1 MRKKMKDKPQKVY
14 TDERTVQLERKL
26 GNEIAFFAIILLLIS
41 IFIKIMIWHVP
52 VEGYLPEI
60 LIILGMEL
68 YAGIRSWQLGLD
80 IRRYKPS
87 IGHRSFRSRLANGA
101 ILAIVIV
108 AVQMWSGNSALRPF
122 FRHHPFLQFVFIIA
136 LILVLSSILDKGV
149 NYFYRKRQVLLDQ
162 ELENDE
168 N

>member
-1 MRKKMKDKPQKVY
+1 MKDKPQKVY

-80 IRRYKPS
+80 IRRDKPS

-122 FRHHPFLQFVFIIA
+122 FRHHPILQFIFILA
-136 LILVLSSILDKGV
+136 LITAFSSIFDQLVD
-149 NYFYRKRQVLLDQ
+149 YFYRKRQIKLEQ
-162 ELENDE
+162 ELDNDE

>member
-1 MRKKMKDKPQKVY
+1 MKYKPQKVY
-14 TDERTVQLERKL
+14 TDERTLQLERKL
-26 GNEIAFFAIILLLIS
+26 GNEVAFFAIILLLIS
-41 IFIKIMIWHVP
+41 IFIKILIWHVP
-52 VEGYLPEI
+52 VECYLAEI
-60 LIILGMEL
+60 LIILGMEI

-80 IRRYKPS
+80 IRRYNPTS
-87 IGHRSFRSRLANGA
+87 GIRTLRSRLVNGA

-122 FRHHPFLQFVFIIA
+122 FRHHPILQFIFIVA
-136 LILVLSSILDKGV
+136 LITAFSSIFDQLV
-149 NYFYRKRQVLLDQ
+149 NYFYQKRQVLLDQ

>member
-1 MRKKMKDKPQKVY
+1 MKDKPQKVY
-14 TDERTVQLERKL
+14 TDERTLQLERKL
-26 GNEIAFFAIILLLIS
+26 GNEVAFFAIILLLIS
-41 IFIKIMIWHVP
+41 IFIKILIWHVP

-60 LIILGMEL
+60 LIILAMEI

-80 IRRYKPS
+80 IRRYNPTS
-87 IGHRSFRSRLANGA
+87 GIRTLRSRLVNGA

-122 FRHHPFLQFVFIIA
+122 FRHHPILQFIFIVA
-136 LILVLSSILDKGV
+136 LITAFSSIFDQLVD
-149 NYFYRKRQVLLDQ
+149 YFYQKRQVLLDQ

>member
-1 MRKKMKDKPQKVY
+1 MKDKPQKVY
-14 TDERTVQLERKL
+14 TDERTLQLERKL
-26 GNEIAFFAIILLLIS
+26 GNEVAFFAIILLLIS
-41 IFIKIMIWHVP
+41 IFIKILIWHVP

-60 LIILGMEL
+60 LIILGMEI

-87 IGHRSFRSRLANGA
+87 IGHRSFRNRLANGA

-122 FRHHPFLQFVFIIA
+122 FRHHPILQFIFIVA
-136 LILVLSSILDKGV
+136 LITAFSSIFDQLVDH
-149 NYFYRKRQVLLDQ
+149 FYQKRQALLDQ

>member
-1 MRKKMKDKPQKVY
+1 MKDKSQKVY
-14 TDERTVQLERKL
+14 TDERTLQLERKL
-26 GNEIAFFAIILLLIS
+26 GNEVAFFAIILLVIS
-41 IFIKIMIWHVP
+41 IFVKITLWHVP
-52 VEGYLPEI
+52 LEGYLPEI
-60 LIILGMEL
+60 LVILGMEM

-87 IGHRSFRSRLANGA
+87 IGRKGFRSRLANGA
-101 ILAIVIV
+101 NLAIVIV

-122 FRHHPFLQFVFIIA
+122 FRHHPFLQFIFIIA

-149 NYFYRKRQVLLDQ
+149 NHFYQKRQVLLDQ

>member
-1 MRKKMKDKPQKVY
+1 MKDKPQKVY
-14 TDERTVQLERKL
+14 TDERTLQLERKL
-26 GNEIAFFAIILLLIS
+26 GNEVAFFAIILLLIS
-41 IFIKIMIWHVP
+41 IFIKILIWHVP

-60 LIILGMEL
+60 LIILGMEI
-68 YAGIRSWQLGLD
+68 YAGIRSWQLDLD
-80 IRRYKPS
+80 IRRYNPTS
-87 IGHRSFRSRLANGA
+87 GIRTLRSRLVNGA

-122 FRHHPFLQFVFIIA
+122 FRHHPILQFIFIVA
-136 LILVLSSILDKGV
+136 LITAFSSIFDQLVD
-149 NYFYRKRQVLLDQ
+149 YFYQKRQVLLDQ

>member
-1 MRKKMKDKPQKVY
+1 MKDKPQQVY
-14 TDERTVQLERKL
+14 TDERTLQLERKL
-26 GNEIAFFAIILLLIS
+26 GNEVAFFAIILLVIS
-41 IFIKIMIWHVP
+41 IFIKIMIWQVP

-60 LIILGMEL
+60 LIILGMEI

-87 IGHRSFRSRLANGA
+87 IGRKSFRSRLANGA

-108 AVQMWSGNSALRPF
+108 AVQMLGGNSAIRPF
-122 FRHHPFLQFVFIIA
+122 FRHHPFLQFIFIIA

-149 NYFYRKRQVLLDQ
+149 NHFYQKRQVLLDQ

>member
-1 MRKKMKDKPQKVY
+1 MKDKPQKVY
-14 TDERTVQLERKL
+14 TDERTLQLERKL
-26 GNEIAFFAIILLLIS
+26 GNEVAFFAIILLLIS

-60 LIILGMEL
+60 LIILGMEI
-68 YAGIRSWQLGLD
+68 YAGIRSWQLGLG
-80 IRRYKPS
+80 IRRDKPS

>member
-1 MRKKMKDKPQKVY
+1 
-14 TDERTVQLERKL
+14 
-26 GNEIAFFAIILLLIS
+26 
-41 IFIKIMIWHVP
+41 MIWQVP

-60 LIILGMEL
+60 LIILGMEI

-87 IGHRSFRSRLANGA
+87 IGRKSFRSRLANGA

-108 AVQMWSGNSALRPF
+108 AVQMLGGNSAIRPF
-122 FRHHPFLQFVFIIA
+122 FRHHPFLQFIFIIA

-149 NYFYRKRQVLLDQ
+149 NHFYQKRQVLLDQ

>member
-1 MRKKMKDKPQKVY
+1 MKDKPQKVY

-122 FRHHPFLQFVFIIA
+122 FRHHPILQFIFILA
-136 LILVLSSILDKGV
+136 LITAFSSIFDQLVDH
-149 NYFYRKRQVLLDQ
+149 FYQKRQVLLDQ

>member
-1 MRKKMKDKPQKVY
+1 MKYKPQKVY
-14 TDERTVQLERKL
+14 TDERTLQLERKL
-26 GNEIAFFAIILLLIS
+26 GNEVAFFAIILLLIS

-60 LIILGMEL
+60 LVILGMEI

-80 IRRYKPS
+80 IRRDKPS

-108 AVQMWSGNSALRPF
+108 AVQMLGGNSAIRPF
-122 FRHHPFLQFVFIIA
+122 FRHHPILQFIFILA
-136 LILVLSSILDKGV
+136 LITAFSSIFDQLVD
-149 NYFYRKRQVLLDQ
+149 YFYRKRQIKLEK

>member
-1 MRKKMKDKPQKVY
+1 MKDKPQKVY

-87 IGHRSFRSRLANGA
+87 TGLKSFRSRLANGT

>member
-1 MRKKMKDKPQKVY
+1 MKDKPQKVY
-14 TDERTVQLERKL
+14 RDERTVQLERKL

-60 LIILGMEL
+60 LIILGMEI
-68 YAGIRSWQLGLD
+68 YAGIRSWQLGLG
-80 IRRYKPS
+80 IRRDKPS

-122 FRHHPFLQFVFIIA
+122 FRHHPILQFIFIVA
-136 LILVLSSILDKGV
+136 LITAFSSIFDQLVD
-149 NYFYRKRQVLLDQ
+149 YFYQKRQVLLDQ

>member
-1 MRKKMKDKPQKVY
+1 MTHKPHKVY
-14 TDERTVQLERKL
+14 PDERTLQLERKL
-26 GNEIAFFAIILLLIS
+26 GNEVAFFAIILLLIS

-60 LIILGMEL
+60 LIILGMEI

-80 IRRYKPS
+80 IRRYNPTS
-87 IGHRSFRSRLANGA
+87 GIRTLRSRLANGA

-108 AVQMWSGNSALRPF
+108 AVQMWSGNSVLRPF
-122 FRHHPFLQFVFIIA
+122 FRHHPILQFIFILA
-136 LILVLSSILDKGV
+136 LITAFSSIFDQLVD
-149 NYFYRKRQVLLDQ
+149 YFYQKRQVLLDQ

>member
-1 MRKKMKDKPQKVY
+1 MKDKPQKVY
-14 TDERTVQLERKL
+14 TDERTLQLERKL
-26 GNEIAFFAIILLLIS
+26 GNEVAFFAIILLVIS
-41 IFIKIMIWHVP
+41 IFIKIMIWQVP

-60 LIILGMEL
+60 LIILGMEI

-87 IGHRSFRSRLANGA
+87 IGRKSFRSRLANGA

-108 AVQMWSGNSALRPF
+108 AVQMLGGNSAIRPF
-122 FRHHPFLQFVFIIA
+122 FRHHPFLQFIFIIA

-149 NYFYRKRQVLLDQ
+149 NHFYQKRQVLLDQ

-168 N
+168 NENQ

>member
-1 MRKKMKDKPQKVY
+1 MKDKPQKVY
-14 TDERTVQLERKL
+14 TDERTLQLERKL
-26 GNEIAFFAIILLLIS
+26 GNEVAFFAIILLLIS

-60 LIILGMEL
+60 LVILGMEI

-87 IGHRSFRSRLANGA
+87 IGHRSFRNRLANGA

-149 NYFYRKRQVLLDQ
+149 DYFYQKRQVLVDQ

>member
-1 MRKKMKDKPQKVY
+1 MKDKPQKVY
-14 TDERTVQLERKL
+14 TDERTLQLERKL
-26 GNEIAFFAIILLLIS
+26 GNEVAFFAIILLVIS
-41 IFIKIMIWHVP
+41 IFIKIMIWQVP

-60 LIILGMEL
+60 LIILGMEI
-68 YAGIRSWQLGLD
+68 YAGIRSWQLGVD
-80 IRRYKPS
+80 IRRYKSS
-87 IGHRSFRSRLANGA
+87 IGRKSFRSRLANGA

-149 NYFYRKRQVLLDQ
+149 NYFYHKRQVLLDQ

-168 N
+168 Y

>member
-1 MRKKMKDKPQKVY
+1 MKDKPQKVH
-14 TDERTVQLERKL
+14 TDERTLQLERKL
-26 GNEIAFFAIILLLIS
+26 GNEIAFFAIILLVVS
-41 IFIKIMIWHVP
+41 IFIKILILHVP

-80 IRRYKPS
+80 IRRSHPTS
-87 IGHRSFRSRLANGA
+87 SVRTFRSRLANGA
-101 ILAIVIV
+101 NLAIVIV
-108 AVQMWSGNSALRPF
+108 AVQMLGGNSALRPF
-122 FRHHPFLQFVFIIA
+122 FRHHPIMQFIFILA
-136 LILVLSSILDKGV
+136 LMTAFSSILDQLV
-149 NYFYRKRQVLLDQ
+149 NYFYRKRQIKLEK

>member
-1 MRKKMKDKPQKVY
+1 MKDKPQKVY
-14 TDERTVQLERKL
+14 TDERTLQLERKL
-26 GNEIAFFAIILLLIS
+26 GNEVAFFAIIWLLIS

-60 LIILGMEL
+60 LIILGMEI

-80 IRRYKPS
+80 IRRYNPTS
-87 IGHRSFRSRLANGA
+87 GIRTLRSRLVNGA

-122 FRHHPFLQFVFIIA
+122 FRHHPILQFIFIVA
-136 LILVLSSILDKGV
+136 LITAFSSIFDQLVD
-149 NYFYRKRQVLLDQ
+149 YFYQKRQVLLDQ

>member
-1 MRKKMKDKPQKVY
+1 MKDKPQKVY
-14 TDERTVQLERKL
+14 TDERTLQLERKL
-26 GNEIAFFAIILLLIS
+26 GNEVAFCAIILLLIS
-41 IFIKIMIWHVP
+41 IFIKILIWHVP

-60 LIILGMEL
+60 LIILGMEI

-80 IRRYKPS
+80 IRRDKPS

-122 FRHHPFLQFVFIIA
+122 FRHHPILQFIFIVA
-136 LILVLSSILDKGV
+136 LITAFSSIFDQLVDH
-149 NYFYRKRQVLLDQ
+149 FYQKRQVLLDQ

>member
-1 MRKKMKDKPQKVY
+1 MKDKPQKVY

-80 IRRYKPS
+80 IRRDKPS

>member
-1 MRKKMKDKPQKVY
+1 MKDKPQKVY
-14 TDERTVQLERKL
+14 TDERTLQLERKL
-26 GNEIAFFAIILLLIS
+26 GNEVAFFAIILLVIS
-41 IFIKIMIWHVP
+41 IFLKIIVWHVP

-60 LIILGMEL
+60 LVILGMEM

-80 IRRYKPS
+80 IRRHHTTS
-87 IGHRSFRSRLANGA
+87 GVRTLRSRLVNGA

-122 FRHHPFLQFVFIIA
+122 FRHHPILQFIFILA
-136 LILVLSSILDKGV
+136 LITAFSSIFDQLV
-149 NYFYRKRQVLLDQ
+149 NHFYQKRQVLLDQ

>member
-1 MRKKMKDKPQKVY
+1 MKDKPQKVY
-14 TDERTVQLERKL
+14 TDERTLQLERKL
-26 GNEIAFFAIILLLIS
+26 GNEVAFFAIILLLIS

-52 VEGYLPEI
+52 VEVYLPEI
-60 LIILGMEL
+60 LIILGMEI

-87 IGHRSFRSRLANGA
+87 IGHRSFRNRLANGA

-122 FRHHPFLQFVFIIA
+122 FRHHPILQFIFIVA
-136 LILVLSSILDKGV
+136 LITAFSSIFDQLV
-149 NYFYRKRQVLLDQ
+149 NFYQKRQVLLDQ

>member
-1 MRKKMKDKPQKVY
+1 MKDKPQKVY

-60 LIILGMEL
+60 LV
-68 YAGIRSWQLGLD
+68 IRSWQLGLD
-80 IRRYKPS
+80 IRRDKAS

-122 FRHHPFLQFVFIIA
+122 FRHHPILQFIFILA
-136 LILVLSSILDKGV
+136 LITAFSSIFDQLVDH
-149 NYFYRKRQVLLDQ
+149 FYQKRQVLLDQ

>member
-1 MRKKMKDKPQKVY
+1 MKDKPQKVY

-41 IFIKIMIWHVP
+41 IFIKILIWHVP

-60 LIILGMEL
+60 LIILGMEI

-80 IRRYKPS
+80 IRRYNPTS
-87 IGHRSFRSRLANGA
+87 GIRTLRSRLVNGA

-122 FRHHPFLQFVFIIA
+122 FRHHPILQFIFIVA
-136 LILVLSSILDKGV
+136 LITAFSSIFDQLV
-149 NYFYRKRQVLLDQ
+149 NYFYQKRQVLLDQ

>member
-1 MRKKMKDKPQKVY
+1 MKDKPQKVY
-14 TDERTVQLERKL
+14 TDERTLQLERKL
-26 GNEIAFFAIILLLIS
+26 GNEVAFFAIILLLIS

-60 LIILGMEL
+60 LVILGMEI

-80 IRRYKPS
+80 IRRDKPS

-108 AVQMWSGNSALRPF
+108 AVQMLGGNSAIRPF
-122 FRHHPFLQFVFIIA
+122 FRHHPILQFIFILA
-136 LILVLSSILDKGV
+136 LITAFSSIFDQLVD
-149 NYFYRKRQVLLDQ
+149 YFYRKRQIKLEK

>member
-1 MRKKMKDKPQKVY
+1 MKDKPQKVY
-14 TDERTVQLERKL
+14 TDERTLQLERKL
-26 GNEIAFFAIILLLIS
+26 GNEIAFFAIFLLVIS

-108 AVQMWSGNSALRPF
+108 AVQMWRGNSALRPF

-149 NYFYRKRQVLLDQ
+149 NHFYQKRQVLLDQ

>member
-1 MRKKMKDKPQKVY
+1 MKDKPQKVY
-14 TDERTVQLERKL
+14 TDERTLQLERKL
-26 GNEIAFFAIILLLIS
+26 GNEVAFFAIILLLIS

-60 LIILGMEL
+60 LVILGMEI
-68 YAGIRSWQLGLD
+68 YAGIRSWQLDLD

-87 IGHRSFRSRLANGA
+87 IGHRSFRSRLANGS
-101 ILAIVIV
+101 ILAIIIV
-108 AVQMWSGNSALRPF
+108 AVLMWSGNSALRPF
-122 FRHHPFLQFVFIIA
+122 FRHQPILQFIFIVA
-136 LILVLSSILDKGV
+136 LLTAFSSIFDQLVD
-149 NYFYRKRQVLLDQ
+149 YFYQKRQVLLDQ

>member
-1 MRKKMKDKPQKVY
+1 MKDKPQKVY

-122 FRHHPFLQFVFIIA
+122 FRHHPFLQFV
-136 LILVLSSILDKGV
+136 
-149 NYFYRKRQVLLDQ
+149 LL
-162 ELENDE
+162 LR
-168 N
+168 

>member
-1 MRKKMKDKPQKVY
+1 MKDKPQKVY
-14 TDERTVQLERKL
+14 TDERTLQLERKL
-26 GNEIAFFAIILLLIS
+26 GNEVAFFAIILLLIS
-41 IFIKIMIWHVP
+41 IFIKILIWHVP
-52 VEGYLPEI
+52 VEGYLAEI
-60 LIILGMEL
+60 LIILGMEI

-80 IRRYKPS
+80 IRRYNPTS
-87 IGHRSFRSRLANGA
+87 GIRTLRSRLVNGA

-122 FRHHPFLQFVFIIA
+122 FRHHPILQFIFIVA
-136 LILVLSSILDKGV
+136 LITAFSSIFDQMI
-149 NYFYRKRQVLLDQ
+149 NYFYQKRQVLLDQ

>member
-1 MRKKMKDKPQKVY
+1 MKDKPQKVY
-14 TDERTVQLERKL
+14 TDERTLQLERKL
-26 GNEIAFFAIILLLIS
+26 GNEVAFFAIILLLIS

-60 LIILGMEL
+60 LIILGMEI

-80 IRRYKPS
+80 IRRDKPS
-87 IGHRSFRSRLANGA
+87 IGHRSFRSRLVNGA

-122 FRHHPFLQFVFIIA
+122 FRHHPILQFIFIVA
-136 LILVLSSILDKGV
+136 LITAFSSIFDQLVD
-149 NYFYRKRQVLLDQ
+149 YFYQKRQVLLDQ

>member
-1 MRKKMKDKPQKVY
+1 MKYKPQKVY
-14 TDERTVQLERKL
+14 TDERTLQLERKL
-26 GNEIAFFAIILLLIS
+26 GNEVAFFAIILLLIS
-41 IFIKIMIWHVP
+41 IFIKILIWHVP
-52 VEGYLPEI
+52 VEGYLAEI
-60 LIILGMEL
+60 LIILGMEI

-80 IRRYKPS
+80 IRRYNPTS
-87 IGHRSFRSRLANGA
+87 GIRTLRSRLVNGA

-122 FRHHPFLQFVFIIA
+122 FRHHPILQFIFIVA
-136 LILVLSSILDKGV
+136 LITAFSSIFDQLV
-149 NYFYRKRQVLLDQ
+149 NYFYQKRQVLLDQ

>member
-1 MRKKMKDKPQKVY
+1 MKDKPQKVY

-101 ILAIVIV
+101 ILAIIIV
-108 AVQMWSGNSALRPF
+108 AVQMWSGNSVLRPF
-122 FRHHPFLQFVFIIA
+122 FRHHPILQFIFIVA
-136 LILVLSSILDKGV
+136 LLTAFSSIFDQLVD
-149 NYFYRKRQVLLDQ
+149 YFYQKRQVLLDQ

-168 N
+168 T

>member
-1 MRKKMKDKPQKVY
+1 MKDKPQKVY
-14 TDERTVQLERKL
+14 TDERTLQLERKL
-26 GNEIAFFAIILLLIS
+26 GNEVAFFAIILLLIS

-60 LIILGMEL
+60 LVILAMEI

-80 IRRYKPS
+80 IRRDKPS